1 MPLESSS
8 TFFMVCLILIFLYNK
23 TPLLF
28 RYLCSKHIY
37 IVKKYF
43 YLFFIGS
50 LGLVAFKAEDYFE
63 ISKNLDIFA
72 EVYKEVNTTYVDQVQ
87 PGELIRAA
95 IDGMLKS
102 LDPYTNFYS
111 EAQAEDYRYQTTGT
125 YAGIGSTIRTIGDY
139 VYIDSPV
146 DDFPAYNAGL
156 LPGDKILAVD
166 GVDMKGKTT
175 SDVTDYLK
183 GKAGTTFSIKIERLG
198 EGEINKSI
206 TRETIKIKN
215 VPYHGI
221 IENNIG
227 YIQLAHFT
235 PDAGKEVR
243 DAVIDLKTKGATS
256 LVLDLRNNGG
266 GLLHESINIVN
277 VFVPRGE
284 TIVIT
289 KGKFLED
296 NRTYKTLNAP
306 VDTEIPLVVLINEN
320 SASASEIVSGS
331 LQDLDRAVLV
341 GQNSF
346 GKGLVQ
352 TTKRLTYNTSMKITT
367 AKYYIPSGRLI
378 QRLDYGNKVNGK
390 AIAVADSIKKEFKT
404 RNGRNVIDGE
414 GIQPDLGI
422 EKYNYSKLA
431 ISLLRNDLFFQYA
444 NEYRSK
450 NAQIVGAKEYDVSD
464 ATFED
469 FKKFLANKEY
479 EYTTNTEK
487 DLEKLINQAKDDK
500 YYTLLQG
507 ELNNLKAALENTKK
521 ADLDNNKEEL
531 KELLE
536 FEIVRRYYF
545 ERGKVEVGFDDDLEW
560 AKTRAILSNNAEY
573 KSLLKL

>member
-1 MPLESSS
+1 M
-8 TFFMVCLILIFLYNK
+8 
-23 TPLLF
+23 
-28 RYLCSKHIY
+28 
-37 IVKKYF
+37 KKFF
-43 YLFFIGS
+43 YLFIIGC

-72 EVYKEVNTTYVDQVQ
+72 EVYKEVNTTYVDEVQ

-146 DDFPAYNAGL
+146 DDFPAFKAGL

-166 GVDMKGKTT
+166 GVDMKGKTA

-183 GKAGTTFSIKIERLG
+183 GKAGTTFSIKIARLG
-198 EGEINKSI
+198 EGDLTKSI

-215 VPYHGI
+215 VPYYGI
-221 IENNIG
+221 IEDNIG
-227 YIQLAHFT
+227 YMQLTRFT

-243 DAVIDLKTKGATS
+243 DAVIALKAEGATS

-266 GLLHESINIVN
+266 GLLHEAINIVN

-289 KGKFLED
+289 KGKFQED
-296 NRTYKTLNAP
+296 NRTYKTLNSP
-306 VDTEIPLVVLINEN
+306 VDTEIPLVVLINDG

-331 LQDLDRAVLV
+331 LQDLDRAVLI

-390 AIAVADSIKKEFKT
+390 ALAVADSIKKEFKT
-404 RNGRNVIDGE
+404 KNGRNVIDGE
-414 GIQPDLGI
+414 GILPDLNI
-422 EKYNYSKLA
+422 EEYKYSKLA
-431 ISLLRNDLFFQYA
+431 ISLIRNDLIFQFA

-450 NAQIVGAKEYDVSD
+450 NPQISGPKIYDVSNE
-464 ATFED
+464 TFED
-469 FKKFLANKEY
+469 FKSFLQDKEY

-487 DLEKLINQAKDDK
+487 NLDKLIDQAKDDK
-500 YYTLLQG
+500 YYELLKG
-507 ELNNLKAALENTKK
+507 ELTSLKTALESTKK
-521 ADLDNNKEEL
+521 ADLDNNNQEL

-536 FEIVRRYYF
+536 YEIVRRYYF
-545 ERGKVEVGFDDDLEW
+545 EKGKVEVGFDDDLEW
-560 AKTRAILSNNAEY
+560 AKTKSIFSNTTEY
-573 KSLLKL
+573 NGLLKL

>member
-1 MPLESSS
+1 M
-8 TFFMVCLILIFLYNK
+8 
-23 TPLLF
+23 
-28 RYLCSKHIY
+28 
-37 IVKKYF
+37 KKFF
-43 YLFFIGS
+43 YLFIIGC
-50 LGLVAFKAEDYFE
+50 LGLVAFKSEDYFE

-72 EVYKEVNTTYVDQVQ
+72 EVYKEVNTTYVDEVQ

-146 DDFPAYNAGL
+146 DDFPAFKAGL

-166 GVDMKGKTT
+166 GVDMKGKTA

-183 GKAGTTFSIKIERLG
+183 GKAGTTFSIKIARLG
-198 EGEINKSI
+198 EGDLTKSI

-215 VPYHGI
+215 VPYYGI
-221 IENNIG
+221 IEDNIG
-227 YIQLAHFT
+227 YMQLTRFT

-243 DAVIDLKTKGATS
+243 DAVIALKAEGATS

-266 GLLHESINIVN
+266 GLLHEAINIVN

-289 KGKFLED
+289 KGKFQED
-296 NRTYKTLNAP
+296 NRTYKTLNSP
-306 VDTEIPLVVLINEN
+306 VDTEIPLVVLINDG

-331 LQDLDRAVLV
+331 LQDLDRAVLI

-390 AIAVADSIKKEFKT
+390 AVAVADSIKKEFKT
-404 RNGRNVIDGE
+404 KNGRNVIDGE
-414 GIQPDLGI
+414 GIQPDLNI
-422 EKYNYSKLA
+422 EEYKYSKLA
-431 ISLLRNDLFFQYA
+431 ISLIRNDLIFQFA

-450 NAQIVGAKEYDVSD
+450 NPQISGPKIYDVSNE
-464 ATFED
+464 TFED
-469 FKKFLANKEY
+469 FKSFLQDKEY

-487 DLEKLINQAKDDK
+487 DLDKLIDQAKDDK
-500 YYTLLQG
+500 YYELLKG
-507 ELNNLKAALENTKK
+507 ELTSLKAALESTKK
-521 ADLDNNKEEL
+521 ADLDNNKQEL

-536 FEIVRRYYF
+536 YEIVRRYYF
-545 ERGKVEVGFDDDLEW
+545 EKGKVEVGFDDDLEW
-560 AKTRAILSNNAEY
+560 AKTKSIFSNTTEY
-573 KSLLKL
+573 KGLLKL

>member
-1 MPLESSS
+1 
-8 TFFMVCLILIFLYNK
+8 
-23 TPLLF
+23 
-28 RYLCSKHIY
+28 
-37 IVKKYF
+37 VKKFF
-43 YLFFIGS
+43 YLFIIGC

-72 EVYKEVNTTYVDQVQ
+72 EVYKEVNTTYVDEVQ

-146 DDFPAYNAGL
+146 DDFPAFKAGL

-166 GVDMKGKTT
+166 GVDMKGKTA

-183 GKAGTTFSIKIERLG
+183 GKAGTTFSIKIARLG
-198 EGEINKSI
+198 EGDLTKSI

-215 VPYHGI
+215 VPYYGI
-221 IENNIG
+221 IEDNIG
-227 YIQLAHFT
+227 YMQLTRFT

-243 DAVIDLKTKGATS
+243 DAVIALKAEGATS

-266 GLLHESINIVN
+266 GLLHEAINIVN

-289 KGKFLED
+289 KGKFQED
-296 NRTYKTLNAP
+296 NRTYKTLNSP
-306 VDTEIPLVVLINEN
+306 VDTEIPLVVLINDG

-331 LQDLDRAVLV
+331 LQDLDRAVLI

-390 AIAVADSIKKEFKT
+390 AVAVADSIKKEFKT
-404 RNGRNVIDGE
+404 KNGRNVIDGE
-414 GIQPDLGI
+414 GIQPDLNI
-422 EKYNYSKLA
+422 EEYKYSKLA
-431 ISLLRNDLFFQYA
+431 ISLIRNDLIFQFA

-450 NAQIVGAKEYDVSD
+450 NPQISGPKIYDVSNE
-464 ATFED
+464 TFED
-469 FKKFLANKEY
+469 FKSFLKDKEY

-487 DLEKLINQAKDDK
+487 NLDKLIDQAKDDK
-500 YYTLLQG
+500 YYELLKG
-507 ELNNLKAALENTKK
+507 ELTSLKTALESTKK
-521 ADLDNNKEEL
+521 ADLDNNNQEL

-536 FEIVRRYYF
+536 YEIVRRYYF
-545 ERGKVEVGFDDDLEW
+545 EKGKVEVGFDDDLEW
-560 AKTRAILSNNAEY
+560 AKTKSIFSNTTEY
-573 KSLLKL
+573 NGLLKL

>member
-1 MPLESSS
+1 M
-8 TFFMVCLILIFLYNK
+8 
-23 TPLLF
+23 
-28 RYLCSKHIY
+28 
-37 IVKKYF
+37 KKIF
-43 YLFFIGS
+43 YLFIIGC
-50 LGLVAFKAEDYFE
+50 LGLVAFKSEDYFE

-72 EVYKEVNTTYVDQVQ
+72 EVYKEVNTTYVDEVQ

-146 DDFPAYNAGL
+146 DDFPAFKAGL

-166 GVDMKGKTT
+166 GVDMKGKTA

-183 GKAGTTFSIKIERLG
+183 GKAGTTFSIKIARLG
-198 EGEINKSI
+198 EGDLTKSI

-215 VPYHGI
+215 VPYYGI
-221 IENNIG
+221 IEDNIG
-227 YIQLAHFT
+227 YMQLTRFT

-243 DAVIDLKTKGATS
+243 DAVIALKAEGATS

-266 GLLHESINIVN
+266 GLLHEAINIVN

-289 KGKFLED
+289 KGKFQED
-296 NRTYKTLNAP
+296 NRTYKTLNSP
-306 VDTEIPLVVLINEN
+306 VDTEIPLVVLINDG

-331 LQDLDRAVLV
+331 LQDLDRAVLI

-390 AIAVADSIKKEFKT
+390 AVAVADSIKKEFKT
-404 RNGRNVIDGE
+404 KNGRNVIDGE
-414 GIQPDLGI
+414 GIQPDLNI
-422 EKYNYSKLA
+422 EEYKYSKLA
-431 ISLLRNDLFFQYA
+431 ISLIRNDLIFQFA

-450 NAQIVGAKEYDVSD
+450 NPQISGPKIYDVSNE
-464 ATFED
+464 TFED
-469 FKKFLANKEY
+469 FKSFLKDKEY

-487 DLEKLINQAKDDK
+487 NLDKLIDQAKEDK
-500 YYTLLQG
+500 YYELLKG
-507 ELNNLKAALENTKK
+507 ELTSLKTALESTKK
-521 ADLDNNKEEL
+521 ADLDNNNQEL

-536 FEIVRRYYF
+536 YEIVRRYYF
-545 ERGKVEVGFDDDLEW
+545 EKGKVEVGFDDDLEW
-560 AKTRAILSNNAEY
+560 AKTKSIFSNTTEY
-573 KSLLKL
+573 NGLLKL

>member
-1 MPLESSS
+1 M
-8 TFFMVCLILIFLYNK
+8 
-23 TPLLF
+23 
-28 RYLCSKHIY
+28 
-37 IVKKYF
+37 KKIF
-43 YLFFIGS
+43 YLFIIGC

-72 EVYKEVNTTYVDQVQ
+72 EVYKEVNTTYVDEVQ

-146 DDFPAYNAGL
+146 DDFPAYKAGL

-166 GVDMKGKTT
+166 GVDMKGKTA

-183 GKAGTTFSIKIERLG
+183 GKAGTTFSIKIARLG
-198 EGEINKSI
+198 EGDLTKSI

-215 VPYHGI
+215 VPYYGI
-221 IENNIG
+221 IEDNIG
-227 YIQLAHFT
+227 YMQLTRFT

-243 DAVIDLKTKGATS
+243 DAVIAMKAEGATS

-266 GLLHESINIVN
+266 GLLHEAINIVN

-289 KGKFLED
+289 KGKFQED
-296 NRTYKTLNAP
+296 NRTYKTLNSP
-306 VDTEIPLVVLINEN
+306 VDTEIPLVVLINDG

-331 LQDLDRAVLV
+331 LQDLDRAVLI

-390 AIAVADSIKKEFKT
+390 AVAVADSIKKEFKT
-404 RNGRNVIDGE
+404 KNGRNVIDGE
-414 GIQPDLGI
+414 GIQPDLNI
-422 EKYNYSKLA
+422 EEYKYSKLA
-431 ISLLRNDLFFQYA
+431 ISLIRNDLIFQFA

-450 NAQIVGAKEYDVSD
+450 NPQISGPKIYDVSNE
-464 ATFED
+464 TFED
-469 FKKFLANKEY
+469 FKSFLKDKEY

-487 DLEKLINQAKDDK
+487 NLDKLIDQAKDDK
-500 YYTLLQG
+500 YYELLKG
-507 ELNNLKAALENTKK
+507 ELTSLKTALESTKK
-521 ADLDNNKEEL
+521 ADLDNNNQEL

-536 FEIVRRYYF
+536 YEIVRRYYF
-545 ERGKVEVGFDDDLEW
+545 EKGKVEVGFDDDLEW
-560 AKTRAILSNNAEY
+560 AKTKSIFSNTTEY
-573 KSLLKL
+573 NGLLKL

>member
-1 MPLESSS
+1 M
-8 TFFMVCLILIFLYNK
+8 
-23 TPLLF
+23 
-28 RYLCSKHIY
+28 
-37 IVKKYF
+37 KKFF
-43 YLFFIGS
+43 YLFIIGC
-50 LGLVAFKAEDYFE
+50 LGLVAFKSEDYFE

-72 EVYKEVNTTYVDQVQ
+72 EVYKEVNTTYVDEVQ

-146 DDFPAYNAGL
+146 DDFPAYKAGL

-166 GVDMKGKTT
+166 GVDMKGKTA

-183 GKAGTTFSIKIERLG
+183 GKAGTTFSIKIARLG
-198 EGEINKSI
+198 EGDLTKSI

-215 VPYHGI
+215 VPYYGI
-221 IENNIG
+221 IEDNIG
-227 YIQLAHFT
+227 YMQLTRFT

-243 DAVIDLKTKGATS
+243 DAVIALKAEGATS

-266 GLLHESINIVN
+266 GLLHEAINIVN

-289 KGKFLED
+289 KGKFQED
-296 NRTYKTLNAP
+296 NRTYKTLNSP
-306 VDTEIPLVVLINEN
+306 VDTEIPLVVLINDG

-331 LQDLDRAVLV
+331 LQDLDRAVLI

-390 AIAVADSIKKEFKT
+390 AVAVADSIKKEFKT
-404 RNGRNVIDGE
+404 KNGRNVIDGE
-414 GIQPDLGI
+414 GILPDLNI
-422 EKYNYSKLA
+422 EEYKYSKLA
-431 ISLLRNDLFFQYA
+431 ISLIRNDLIFQFA

-450 NAQIVGAKEYDVSD
+450 NPQISGPKIYDVSNE
-464 ATFED
+464 TFED
-469 FKKFLANKEY
+469 FKSFLQDKEY

-487 DLEKLINQAKDDK
+487 DLDKLIDQAKDDK
-500 YYTLLQG
+500 YYELLKG
-507 ELNNLKAALENTKK
+507 ELTSLKAALESTKK
-521 ADLDNNKEEL
+521 ADLDNNKQEL

-536 FEIVRRYYF
+536 YEIVRRYYF
-545 ERGKVEVGFDDDLEW
+545 EKGKVEVGFDDDLEW
-560 AKTRAILSNNAEY
+560 AKTKSVFSNTTEY
-573 KSLLKL
+573 KGLLKL

>member
-1 MPLESSS
+1 M
-8 TFFMVCLILIFLYNK
+8 
-23 TPLLF
+23 
-28 RYLCSKHIY
+28 
-37 IVKKYF
+37 KKIF
-43 YLFFIGS
+43 YLFIIGC
-50 LGLVAFKAEDYFE
+50 LGLVAFKSEDYFE

-72 EVYKEVNTTYVDQVQ
+72 EVYKEVNTTYVDEVQ

-146 DDFPAYNAGL
+146 DDFPAYKAGL

-166 GVDMKGKTT
+166 GVDMKGKTA

-183 GKAGTTFSIKIERLG
+183 GKAGTTFSIKIARLG
-198 EGEINKSI
+198 EGDLTKSI

-215 VPYHGI
+215 VPYYGI
-221 IENNIG
+221 IEDNIG
-227 YIQLAHFT
+227 YMQLTRFT

-243 DAVIDLKTKGATS
+243 DAVIAMKAEGATS

-266 GLLHESINIVN
+266 GLLHEAINIVN

-289 KGKFLED
+289 KGKFQED
-296 NRTYKTLNAP
+296 NRTYKTLNSP
-306 VDTEIPLVVLINEN
+306 VDTGIPLIVLINDG

-331 LQDLDRAVLV
+331 LQDLDRAVLI

-390 AIAVADSIKKEFKT
+390 ALAVADSIKKEFKT
-404 RNGRNVIDGE
+404 KNGRNVIDGE
-414 GIQPDLGI
+414 GILPDLNI
-422 EKYNYSKLA
+422 EEYKYSKLA
-431 ISLLRNDLFFQYA
+431 ISLIRNDLIFQFA

-450 NAQIVGAKEYDVSD
+450 NPQISGPKIYDVSNE
-464 ATFED
+464 TFED
-469 FKKFLANKEY
+469 FKSFLQDKEY

-487 DLEKLINQAKDDK
+487 DLDKLINQAKDDK
-500 YYTLLQG
+500 YYELLKG
-507 ELNNLKAALENTKK
+507 ELTSLKAALESTKK
-521 ADLDNNKEEL
+521 ADLDNNKQEL

-536 FEIVRRYYF
+536 YEIVRRYYF
-545 ERGKVEVGFDDDLEW
+545 EKGKVEVGFDDDLEW
-560 AKTRAILSNNAEY
+560 AKTKSVFSNTTEY
-573 KSLLKL
+573 KGLLKL

>member
-1 MPLESSS
+1 M
-8 TFFMVCLILIFLYNK
+8 
-23 TPLLF
+23 
-28 RYLCSKHIY
+28 
-37 IVKKYF
+37 KKIF
-43 YLFFIGS
+43 YLFIIGC

-72 EVYKEVNTTYVDQVQ
+72 EVYKEVNTTYVDEVQ

-146 DDFPAYNAGL
+146 DDFPAFKAGL

-166 GVDMKGKTT
+166 GVDMKGKTA

-183 GKAGTTFSIKIERLG
+183 GKAGTTFSIKIARLG
-198 EGEINKSI
+198 EGDLTKSI

-215 VPYHGI
+215 VQYYGI
-221 IENNIG
+221 IEDNIG
-227 YIQLAHFT
+227 YMQLTRFT

-243 DAVIDLKTKGATS
+243 DAVIALKAEGATS

-266 GLLHESINIVN
+266 GLLHEAINIVN

-289 KGKFLED
+289 KGKFQED
-296 NRTYKTLNAP
+296 NRTYKTLNSP
-306 VDTEIPLVVLINEN
+306 VDTEIPLVVLINDG

-331 LQDLDRAVLV
+331 LQDLDRAVLI

-390 AIAVADSIKKEFKT
+390 AVAVADSIKKEFKT
-404 RNGRNVIDGE
+404 KNGRNVIDGE
-414 GIQPDLGI
+414 GIQPDLNI
-422 EKYNYSKLA
+422 EEYKYSKLA
-431 ISLLRNDLFFQYA
+431 ISLIRNDLIFQFA

-450 NAQIVGAKEYDVSD
+450 NPQISGPKIYDVSNE
-464 ATFED
+464 TFED
-469 FKKFLANKEY
+469 FKSFLKDKEY

-487 DLEKLINQAKDDK
+487 NLDKLIDQAKDDK
-500 YYTLLQG
+500 YYELLKG
-507 ELNNLKAALENTKK
+507 ELTSLKTALESTKK
-521 ADLDNNKEEL
+521 ADLDNNNQEL

-536 FEIVRRYYF
+536 YEIVRRYYF
-545 ERGKVEVGFDDDLEW
+545 EKGKVEVGFDDDLEW
-560 AKTRAILSNNAEY
+560 AKTKSIFSNTTEY
-573 KSLLKL
+573 NGLLKL

>member
-1 MPLESSS
+1 M
-8 TFFMVCLILIFLYNK
+8 
-23 TPLLF
+23 
-28 RYLCSKHIY
+28 
-37 IVKKYF
+37 KKFF
-43 YLFFIGS
+43 YLFIIGC

-72 EVYKEVNTTYVDQVQ
+72 EVYKEVNTTYVDEVQ

-146 DDFPAYNAGL
+146 DDFPAFKAGL

-166 GVDMKGKTT
+166 GVDMKGKTA

-183 GKAGTTFSIKIERLG
+183 GKAGTTFSIKIARLG
-198 EGEINKSI
+198 EGDLTKSI

-215 VPYHGI
+215 VPYYGI
-221 IENNIG
+221 IEDNIG
-227 YIQLAHFT
+227 YMQLTRFT

-243 DAVIDLKTKGATS
+243 DAVIALKAEGATS

-266 GLLHESINIVN
+266 GLLHEAINIVN
-277 VFVPRGE
+277 VFVPRDE

-289 KGKFLED
+289 KGKFQED
-296 NRTYKTLNAP
+296 NRTYKTLNSP
-306 VDTEIPLVVLINEN
+306 VDTETPLVVLINDG

-331 LQDLDRAVLV
+331 LQDLDRAVLI

-390 AIAVADSIKKEFKT
+390 AVAVADSIKKEFKT

-414 GIQPDLGI
+414 GIQPDLNI
-422 EKYNYSKLA
+422 EEYKHSKLA
-431 ISLLRNDLFFQYA
+431 ISLIRNDLFFQFA

-450 NAQIVGAKEYDVSD
+450 NPQIPEPKTYDVSNE
-464 ATFED
+464 TFED
-469 FKKFLANKEY
+469 FKNFLQDKEY

-487 DLEKLINQAKDDK
+487 DLDKLIDQAKDDK
-500 YYTLLQG
+500 YYELLKG
-507 ELNNLKAALENTKK
+507 ELTSLKAALESTKK
-521 ADLDNNKEEL
+521 ADLDNNKQEI

-536 FEIVRRYYF
+536 YEIVRRYYF
-545 ERGKVEVGFDDDLEW
+545 EKGKVEVGFDDDLEW
-560 AKTRAILSNNAEY
+560 AKTKSVFSNTTEY
-573 KSLLKL
+573 KGLLKL

>member
-1 MPLESSS
+1 
-8 TFFMVCLILIFLYNK
+8 
-23 TPLLF
+23 
-28 RYLCSKHIY
+28 
-37 IVKKYF
+37 VKKYF
-43 YLFFIGS
+43 YLFIIGC

-72 EVYKEVNTTYVDQVQ
+72 EVYKEVNTTYVDEVQ

-146 DDFPAYNAGL
+146 DDFPAFKAGL

-166 GVDMKGKTT
+166 GVDMKDKTA

-183 GKAGTTFSIKIERLG
+183 GKAGTTFSIKIDRLG
-198 EGEINKSI
+198 EGELTKSI

-215 VPYHGI
+215 VPYYGI
-221 IENNIG
+221 IEDNIG
-227 YIQLAHFT
+227 YMQLTRFT

-243 DAVIDLKTKGATS
+243 DAVIALKAEGATS

-266 GLLHESINIVN
+266 GLLHEAINIVN

-289 KGKFLED
+289 KGKFQED
-296 NRTYKTLNAP
+296 NRTYKTLNSP
-306 VDTEIPLVVLINEN
+306 VDTEIPLVVLINDG

-331 LQDLDRAVLV
+331 LQDLDRAVLI

-390 AIAVADSIKKEFKT
+390 AVAVADSIKKEFKT
-404 RNGRNVIDGE
+404 KNGRNVIDGE
-414 GIQPDLGI
+414 GIQPDLNI
-422 EKYNYSKLA
+422 EEYKYSKLA
-431 ISLLRNDLFFQYA
+431 ISLIRNDLIFQFA

-450 NAQIVGAKEYDVSD
+450 NPQISGPKIYDVSNE
-464 ATFED
+464 TFED
-469 FKKFLANKEY
+469 FKSFLKDKEY

-487 DLEKLINQAKDDK
+487 NLDKLIDQAKEDK
-500 YYTLLQG
+500 YYELLKG
-507 ELNNLKAALENTKK
+507 ELTSLKTALESTKK
-521 ADLDNNKEEL
+521 ADLDNNNQEL

-536 FEIVRRYYF
+536 YEIVRRYYF
-545 ERGKVEVGFDDDLEW
+545 EKGKVEVGFDDDLEW
-560 AKTRAILSNNAEY
+560 AKTKSIFSNTTEY
-573 KSLLKL
+573 NGLLKL

>member
-1 MPLESSS
+1 
-8 TFFMVCLILIFLYNK
+8 
-23 TPLLF
+23 
-28 RYLCSKHIY
+28 
-37 IVKKYF
+37 VKKFF
-43 YLFFIGS
+43 YLFIIGC
-50 LGLVAFKAEDYFE
+50 LGLVAFKSEDYFE

-72 EVYKEVNTTYVDQVQ
+72 EVYKEVNTTYVDEVQ

-146 DDFPAYNAGL
+146 DDFPAYKAGL

-166 GVDMKGKTT
+166 GVDMKGKTA

-183 GKAGTTFSIKIERLG
+183 GKAGTTFSIKIARLG
-198 EGEINKSI
+198 EGDLTKSI

-215 VPYHGI
+215 VPYYGI
-221 IENNIG
+221 IEDNIG
-227 YIQLAHFT
+227 YMQLTRFT

-243 DAVIDLKTKGATS
+243 DAVIAMKAEGATS

-266 GLLHESINIVN
+266 GLLHEAINIVN

-289 KGKFLED
+289 KGKFQED
-296 NRTYKTLNAP
+296 NRTYKTLNSP
-306 VDTEIPLVVLINEN
+306 VDTGIPLIVLINDG

-331 LQDLDRAVLV
+331 LQDLDRAVLI

-390 AIAVADSIKKEFKT
+390 ALAVADSIKKEFKT
-404 RNGRNVIDGE
+404 KNGRNVIDGE
-414 GIQPDLGI
+414 GILPDLNI
-422 EKYNYSKLA
+422 EEYKYSKLA
-431 ISLLRNDLFFQYA
+431 ISLIRNDLIFQFA

-450 NAQIVGAKEYDVSD
+450 NPQISGPKIYDVSNE
-464 ATFED
+464 TFED
-469 FKKFLANKEY
+469 FKSFLQDKEY

-487 DLEKLINQAKDDK
+487 DLDKLIDQAKDDK
-500 YYTLLQG
+500 YYELLKG
-507 ELNNLKAALENTKK
+507 ELTSLKAALESTKK
-521 ADLDNNKEEL
+521 ADLDNNKQEL

-536 FEIVRRYYF
+536 YEIVRRYYF
-545 ERGKVEVGFDDDLEW
+545 EKGKVEVGFDDDLEW
-560 AKTRAILSNNAEY
+560 AKTKSVFSNTTEY
-573 KSLLKL
+573 KGLLKL

>member
-1 MPLESSS
+1 M
-8 TFFMVCLILIFLYNK
+8 
-23 TPLLF
+23 
-28 RYLCSKHIY
+28 
-37 IVKKYF
+37 KKFF
-43 YLFFIGS
+43 YLFIIGC
-50 LGLVAFKAEDYFE
+50 LGLVAFKSEDYFE

-72 EVYKEVNTTYVDQVQ
+72 EVYKEVNTTYVDEVQ

-146 DDFPAYNAGL
+146 DDFPAFKAGL

-166 GVDMKGKTT
+166 GVDMKGKTA

-183 GKAGTTFSIKIERLG
+183 GKAGTTFSIKIDRLG
-198 EGEINKSI
+198 EGDLTKSI

-215 VPYHGI
+215 VPYYGI
-221 IENNIG
+221 IEDNIG
-227 YIQLAHFT
+227 YMQLTRFT

-243 DAVIDLKTKGATS
+243 DAVIALKAEGATS

-266 GLLHESINIVN
+266 GLLHEAINIVN

-289 KGKFLED
+289 KGKFQED
-296 NRTYKTLNAP
+296 NRTYKTLNSP
-306 VDTEIPLVVLINEN
+306 VDTEIPLVVLINDG

-331 LQDLDRAVLV
+331 LQDLDRAVLI

-390 AIAVADSIKKEFKT
+390 AVAVADSIKKEFKT
-404 RNGRNVIDGE
+404 KNGRNVIDGE
-414 GIQPDLGI
+414 GILPDLNI
-422 EKYNYSKLA
+422 EEYKYSKLA
-431 ISLLRNDLFFQYA
+431 ISLIRNDLIFQFA

-450 NAQIVGAKEYDVSD
+450 NPQISGPKIYDVSNE
-464 ATFED
+464 TFED
-469 FKKFLANKEY
+469 FKSFLQDKEY

-487 DLEKLINQAKDDK
+487 DLDKLIDQAKDDK
-500 YYTLLQG
+500 YYELLKG
-507 ELNNLKAALENTKK
+507 ELTSLKAALESTKK
-521 ADLDNNKEEL
+521 ADLDNNKQEL

-536 FEIVRRYYF
+536 YEIVRRYYF
-545 ERGKVEVGFDDDLEW
+545 EKGKVEVGFDDDLEW
-560 AKTRAILSNNAEY
+560 AKTKSVFSNTTEY
-573 KSLLKL
+573 KGLLKL

>member
-1 MPLESSS
+1 M
-8 TFFMVCLILIFLYNK
+8 
-23 TPLLF
+23 
-28 RYLCSKHIY
+28 
-37 IVKKYF
+37 KKFF
-43 YLFFIGS
+43 YLFIIGC

-72 EVYKEVNTTYVDQVQ
+72 EVYKEVNTTYVDEVQ

-146 DDFPAYNAGL
+146 DDFPAFKAGL

-166 GVDMKGKTT
+166 GVDMKGKTA

-183 GKAGTTFSIKIERLG
+183 GKAGTTFSIKIARLG
-198 EGEINKSI
+198 EGDLTKSI

-215 VPYHGI
+215 VPYYGI
-221 IENNIG
+221 IEDNIG
-227 YIQLAHFT
+227 YMQLTRFT

-243 DAVIDLKTKGATS
+243 DAVIALKAEGATS

-266 GLLHESINIVN
+266 GLLHEAINIVN

-289 KGKFLED
+289 KGKFQED
-296 NRTYKTLNAP
+296 NRTYKTLNSP
-306 VDTEIPLVVLINEN
+306 VDTEIPLVVLINDG

-331 LQDLDRAVLV
+331 LQDLDRAVLI

-390 AIAVADSIKKEFKT
+390 AVAVADSIKKEFKT
-404 RNGRNVIDGE
+404 KNGRNVIDGE
-414 GIQPDLGI
+414 GIQPDLNI
-422 EKYNYSKLA
+422 EEYKYSKLA
-431 ISLLRNDLFFQYA
+431 ISLIRNDLIFQFA

-450 NAQIVGAKEYDVSD
+450 NPQISGPKIYDVSNE
-464 ATFED
+464 TFED
-469 FKKFLANKEY
+469 FKSFLKDKEY

-487 DLEKLINQAKDDK
+487 NLDKLIDQAKDDK
-500 YYTLLQG
+500 YYELLKG
-507 ELNNLKAALENTKK
+507 ELTSLKTALESTKK
-521 ADLDNNKEEL
+521 ADLDNNNQEL

-536 FEIVRRYYF
+536 YEIVRRYYF
-545 ERGKVEVGFDDDLEW
+545 EKGKVEVGFDDDLEW
-560 AKTRAILSNNAEY
+560 AKTKSIFSNTTEY
-573 KSLLKL
+573 NGLLKL

>member
-1 MPLESSS
+1 M
-8 TFFMVCLILIFLYNK
+8 
-23 TPLLF
+23 
-28 RYLCSKHIY
+28 
-37 IVKKYF
+37 KKFF
-43 YLFFIGS
+43 YLFIIGC
-50 LGLVAFKAEDYFE
+50 LGLVAFKSEDYFE

-72 EVYKEVNTTYVDQVQ
+72 EVYKEVNTTYVDEVQ

-146 DDFPAYNAGL
+146 DDFPAFKAGL

-166 GVDMKGKTT
+166 GVDMKGKTA

-183 GKAGTTFSIKIERLG
+183 GKAGTTFSIKIARLG
-198 EGEINKSI
+198 EGDLTKSI

-215 VPYHGI
+215 VPYYGI
-221 IENNIG
+221 IEDNIG
-227 YIQLAHFT
+227 YMQLTRFT

-243 DAVIDLKTKGATS
+243 DAVIALKAEGATS

-266 GLLHESINIVN
+266 GLLHEAINIVN

-289 KGKFLED
+289 KGKFQED
-296 NRTYKTLNAP
+296 NRTYKTLNSP
-306 VDTEIPLVVLINEN
+306 VDTEIPLVVLINDG

-331 LQDLDRAVLV
+331 LQDLDRAVLI

-390 AIAVADSIKKEFKT
+390 AVAVADSIKKEFKT
-404 RNGRNVIDGE
+404 KNGRNVIDGE
-414 GIQPDLGI
+414 GIQPDLNI
-422 EKYNYSKLA
+422 EEYKYSKLA
-431 ISLLRNDLFFQYA
+431 ISLIRNDLIFQFA

-450 NAQIVGAKEYDVSD
+450 NPQISGPKIYDVSNE
-464 ATFED
+464 TFED
-469 FKKFLANKEY
+469 FKSFLKDKEY

-487 DLEKLINQAKDDK
+487 NLDKLIDQAKDDK
-500 YYTLLQG
+500 YYELLKG
-507 ELNNLKAALENTKK
+507 ELTSLKTALESTKK
-521 ADLDNNKEEL
+521 ADLDNNNQEL

-536 FEIVRRYYF
+536 YEIVRRYYF
-545 ERGKVEVGFDDDLEW
+545 EKGKVEVGFDDDLEW
-560 AKTRAILSNNAEY
+560 AKTKSIFSNTTEY
-573 KSLLKL
+573 NGLLKL

>member
-1 MPLESSS
+1 
-8 TFFMVCLILIFLYNK
+8 
-23 TPLLF
+23 
-28 RYLCSKHIY
+28 
-37 IVKKYF
+37 VKKIF
-43 YLFFIGS
+43 YLFIIGC

-72 EVYKEVNTTYVDQVQ
+72 EVYKEVNTTYVDEVQ

-146 DDFPAYNAGL
+146 DDFPAFKAGL

-166 GVDMKGKTT
+166 GVDMKGKTA

-183 GKAGTTFSIKIERLG
+183 GKAGTTFSIKIDRLG
-198 EGEINKSI
+198 EGELTKSI

-215 VPYHGI
+215 VPYYGI
-221 IENNIG
+221 IEDNIG
-227 YIQLAHFT
+227 YMQLTRFT

-243 DAVIDLKTKGATS
+243 DAVIAMKAEGATS

-266 GLLHESINIVN
+266 GLLHEAINIVN
-277 VFVPRGE
+277 VFVPRDE

-289 KGKFLED
+289 KGKFQED
-296 NRTYKTLNAP
+296 NRTYKTLNSP
-306 VDTEIPLVVLINEN
+306 VDTETPLVVLINDG

-331 LQDLDRAVLV
+331 LQDLDRAVLI

-390 AIAVADSIKKEFKT
+390 AVAVADSIKKEFKT

-414 GIQPDLGI
+414 GIQPDLNI
-422 EKYNYSKLA
+422 EEYKYSKLA
-431 ISLLRNDLFFQYA
+431 ISLIRNDLFFQFA

-450 NAQIVGAKEYDVSD
+450 NPQIPEPKTYDVSNE
-464 ATFED
+464 TFED
-469 FKKFLANKEY
+469 FKSFLQDKEY

-487 DLEKLINQAKDDK
+487 DLDKLIDQAKDDK
-500 YYTLLQG
+500 YYELLKG
-507 ELNNLKAALENTKK
+507 ELTSLKAALESTKK
-521 ADLDNNKEEL
+521 ADLDNNKQEL

-536 FEIVRRYYF
+536 YEIVRRYYF
-545 ERGKVEVGFDDDLEW
+545 EKGKVEVGFDDDLEW
-560 AKTRAILSNNAEY
+560 AKTKSVFSNTTEY
-573 KSLLKL
+573 KGLLKL

>member
-1 MPLESSS
+1 M
-8 TFFMVCLILIFLYNK
+8 F
-23 TPLLF
+23 
-28 RYLCSKHIY
+28 SKHITLCGS
-37 IVKKYF
+37 KFF
-43 YLFFIGS
+43 YLFIIGC

-72 EVYKEVNTTYVDQVQ
+72 EVYKEVNTTYVDEVQ

-146 DDFPAYNAGL
+146 DDFPAFKAGL

-166 GVDMKGKTT
+166 GVDMKGKTA

-183 GKAGTTFSIKIERLG
+183 GKAGTTFSIKIARLG
-198 EGEINKSI
+198 EGDLTKSI

-215 VPYHGI
+215 VPYYGI
-221 IENNIG
+221 IEDNIG
-227 YIQLAHFT
+227 YMQLTRFT

-243 DAVIDLKTKGATS
+243 DAVIALKAEGATS

-266 GLLHESINIVN
+266 GLLHEAINIVN

-289 KGKFLED
+289 KGKFQED
-296 NRTYKTLNAP
+296 NRTYKTLNSP
-306 VDTEIPLVVLINEN
+306 VDTEIPLVVLINDG

-331 LQDLDRAVLV
+331 LQDLDRAVLI

-390 AIAVADSIKKEFKT
+390 AVAVADSIKKEFKT
-404 RNGRNVIDGE
+404 KNGRNVIDGE
-414 GIQPDLGI
+414 GIQPDLNI
-422 EKYNYSKLA
+422 EEYKYSKLA
-431 ISLLRNDLFFQYA
+431 ISLIRFDLIFQFA

-450 NAQIVGAKEYDVSD
+450 NPQISGPKIYDVSNE
-464 ATFED
+464 TFED
-469 FKKFLANKEY
+469 FKSFLKDKEY

-487 DLEKLINQAKDDK
+487 NLDKLIDQAKDDK
-500 YYTLLQG
+500 YYELLKG
-507 ELNNLKAALENTKK
+507 ELTSLKTALESTKK
-521 ADLDNNKEEL
+521 ADLDNNNQEL

-536 FEIVRRYYF
+536 YEIVRRYYF
-545 ERGKVEVGFDDDLEW
+545 EKGKVEVGFDDDLEW
-560 AKTRAILSNNAEY
+560 AKTKSIFSNTTEY
-573 KSLLKL
+573 NGLLKL

>member
-1 MPLESSS
+1 M
-8 TFFMVCLILIFLYNK
+8 
-23 TPLLF
+23 
-28 RYLCSKHIY
+28 
-37 IVKKYF
+37 KKFF
-43 YLFFIGS
+43 YLFIIGC

-72 EVYKEVNTTYVDQVQ
+72 EVYKEVNTTYVDEVQ

-146 DDFPAYNAGL
+146 DDFPAFKAGL

-166 GVDMKGKTT
+166 GVDMKGKTA

-183 GKAGTTFSIKIERLG
+183 GKAGTTFSIKIARLG
-198 EGEINKSI
+198 EGDLTKSI

-215 VPYHGI
+215 VPYYGI
-221 IENNIG
+221 IEDNIG
-227 YIQLAHFT
+227 YMQLTRFT

-243 DAVIDLKTKGATS
+243 DAVIALKAEGATS

-266 GLLHESINIVN
+266 GLLHEAINIVN

-289 KGKFLED
+289 KGKFQED
-296 NRTYKTLNAP
+296 NRTYKTLNSP
-306 VDTEIPLVVLINEN
+306 VDTEIPLVVLINDG

-331 LQDLDRAVLV
+331 LQDLDRAVLI

-390 AIAVADSIKKEFKT
+390 AVAVADSIKKEFKT
-404 RNGRNVIDGE
+404 KNGRNVIDGE
-414 GIQPDLGI
+414 GIQPDLNI
-422 EKYNYSKLA
+422 EEYKYSKLA
-431 ISLLRNDLFFQYA
+431 ISLIRNDLIFQFA

-450 NAQIVGAKEYDVSD
+450 NPQISGPKIYDVSNE
-464 ATFED
+464 TFED
-469 FKKFLANKEY
+469 FKSFLKDKEY

-487 DLEKLINQAKDDK
+487 NLDKLIDQAKDDK
-500 YYTLLQG
+500 YYELLKG
-507 ELNNLKAALENTKK
+507 ELTSLKAALESTKK
-521 ADLDNNKEEL
+521 ADLDNNKQEL

-536 FEIVRRYYF
+536 YEIVRRYYF
-545 ERGKVEVGFDDDLEW
+545 EKGKVEVGFDDDLEW
-560 AKTRAILSNNAEY
+560 AKTKSIFSNTTEY
-573 KSLLKL
+573 NGLLKL